1 MAQPATQA
9 QRLDFLLR
17 YLLGERKEYRN
28 IEIPAAQP
36 EKQRL
41 LRSLMN
47 VRPPAPAS
55 EAFLRVQDAYLQE
68 ETKRRGTTDV
78 AGLQPV
84 QSGIYL
90 WQGDITTLRCD
101 AIVNAANSQMLGC
114 FVPCHG
120 CIDNAIHTWAGVQ
133 LRLACAQQMQRQG
146 REEAPGRAKIT
157 PGFNLPCRY
166 VLHTVGPMVG
176 GAVTRKDRELL
187 AGCYRSCLNLAAA
200 HGLHSVAFCCISTG
214 EFHFPAGPAAEIA
227 VQTVREWRRQNPGNV
242 EVIFNVFQDSDYAIY
257 KRLLDLGHAAETG
270 AARGGRRGAW
280 GRGRAFHLG
289 RVLLYRRT
297 LSEIFWGFYGK
308 IRLSRYVFRRVL
320 PVSHAGRA
328 LGVLEPVYL
337 HQPVYGCSEAC
348 L

>member
-47 VRPPAPAS
+47 VAPARAGQRGVFARAGRLPAGRDKAQGNDGRCRPAAGS
-55 EAFLRVQDAYLQE
+55 
-68 ETKRRGTTDV
+68 KRNLPGGRGT
-78 AGLQPV
+78 LQPCAATPLSTPQTARCWGV
-84 QSGIYL
+84 L
-90 WQGDITTLRCD
+90 CPATAALTTPFTPGPVC
-101 AIVNAANSQMLGC
+101 SFG
-114 FVPCHG
+114 
-120 CIDNAIHTWAGVQ
+120 W
-133 LRLACAQQMQRQG
+133 ACAQQMQRQG

-214 EFHFPAGPAAEIA
+214 EFHFPAEPGGRDCRSDGAGMAAAEPGERGGDFQCVPRQRLCNLQAPAAM
-227 VQTVREWRRQNPGNV
+227 RPCG
-242 EVIFNVFQDSDYAIY
+242 
-257 KRLLDLGHAAETG
+257 
-270 AARGGRRGAW
+270 
-280 GRGRAFHLG
+280 
-289 RVLLYRRT
+289 
-297 LSEIFWGFYGK
+297 
-308 IRLSRYVFRRVL
+308 
-320 PVSHAGRA
+320 
-328 LGVLEPVYL
+328 
-337 HQPVYGCSEAC
+337 
-348 L
+348 